1 MIKSILLVGTGGFL
15 GSALRY
21 LISYQLE
28 SKILSSFPY
37 GTFAVNLIGSFILG
51 MLIGSTIRDTITP
64 EARLLLATGF
74 CGGFTTFSTFSYEFF
89 AMIQDGQFHL
99 GLAYIMVS
107 LIGGLIA
114 IWAGILVTKLI
125 TS

>member
-1 MIKSILLVGTGGFL
+1 MIKSIFLVGTGGFL

-37 GTFAVNLIGSFILG
+37 GTFTVNILGSFILG
-51 MLIGSTIRDTITP
+51 ILIGSTIKDAVSP

-74 CGGFTTFSTFSYEFF
+74 CGGFTTFSTFTYEFY
-89 AMIQDGQFHL
+89 ALLQDGQLQL
-99 GLAYIMVS
+99 GFSYMTIS
-107 LIGGLIA
+107 LIGGLLA
-114 IWAGILVTKLI
+114 VWAGILFIKLI
-125 TS
+125 TP